1 LFEKIRGRWRHAGMD
16 DFDVRG
22 HSRLVGN
29 VLIALGLCAFGIA
42 LAGLLPDDVFELR
55 PHFFGNEGAAV
66 IGVVFLLGGFWL
78 RK

>member
-1 LFEKIRGRWRHAGMD
+1 MFEKIGGRWRHAGMD

-29 VLIALGLCAFGIA
+29 VLIALGLFALGIA
-42 LAGLLPDDVFELR
+42 LAGWLPDDIFALR
-55 PHFFGNEGAAV
+55 PHYFGDGGAAV

>member
-1 LFEKIRGRWRHAGMD
+1 MD

-29 VLIALGLCAFGIA
+29 VLIALGLCGFGMA
-42 LAGLLPDDVFELR
+42 LAGWLPDDVFALR

-66 IGVVFLLGGFWL
+66 IGLVFVVAGFLL
-78 RK
+78 RRP

>member
-1 LFEKIRGRWRHAGMD
+1 MD
-16 DFDVRG
+16 DFDLRG

-29 VLIALGLCAFGIA
+29 VLIALGLFALGIA
-42 LAGLLPDDVFELR
+42 LADLLPDEVFALR
-55 PHFFGNEGAAV
+55 PHYFGDGGAAA